1 MDNKYKLT
9 DSELKKLQKMNLEMA
24 KYIFGF
30 CKEHNIKAFLFA
42 GALLGAVRHKGFIPW
57 DDDIDIAMLQPDFE
71 KLIELW
77 PKYANTDKYVLTRQT
92 KNYNDHTLSPKVRNV
107 ETTFITVD
115 TKDLDVNQGLGIDI
129 GGFQACPRTCIGDV
143 WQIFWACLASL
154 FKAGRPPARQ
164 NRIVLMLSRAAYFV
178 FRTDRIRYP
187 IWHFAEKCA
196 TIYDRKY
203 DKAEYVREFSMFPFI
218 LWRYRKWW
226 FEDIEYVPFE
236 DTEFPIPVGAKEYL
250 EKRYGNYMELPPEK
264 DRYPEHRVYFMD
276 LDTPY
281 KQYRG
286 IKYFVNR
293 KLSAEGETTKNV

>member
-1 MDNKYKLT
+1 MNERIQIT
-9 DSELKKLQKMNLEMA
+9 DHELEKLQKRNLEIA
-24 KYIFGF
+24 KYIFDF

-71 KLIELW
+71 RLIELW
-77 PKYANTDKYVLTRQT
+77 PLYADTDKYVLTRQT
-92 KNYNDHTLSPKVRNV
+92 KEYNDHTLSPKIRNV

-115 TKDLDVNQGLGIDI
+115 TKDLDVVQGLGIDL
-129 GGFQACPRTCIGDV
+129 GGFQACPKTHIGDM

-164 NRIVLMLSRAAYFV
+164 KKIVLILSKCAYFI

-187 IWHFAEKCA
+187 IWNFAEKCA
-196 TIYDRKY
+196 TVFDRKY
-203 DKAEYVREFSMFPFI
+203 DEAEYVREFSMFI
-218 LWRYRKWW
+218 LWRYPKWW
-226 FEDIEYVPFE
+226 FEDVEYVPFE

-250 EKRYGNYMELPPEK
+250 KKRYGNYMEPPPEK
-264 DRYPEHRVYFMD
+264 DRHPEHRVYFMD

-281 KQYRG
+281 KEYRG
-286 IKYFVNR
+286 IKYFVNQGKR
-293 KLSAEGETTKNV
+293 SQEREEPKDV